1 MLLTIFLLPFR
12 SRGSIAWVTIKGP
25 TTLTLWTSTTLFTV
39 LKGHK
44 SPQLDMPRHTWWS
57 PE

>member
-25 TTLTLWTSTTLFTV
+25 TTLTL
-39 LKGHK
+39 
-44 SPQLDMPRHTWWS
+44 
-57 PE
+57 